1 MTPTADTVP
10 AGISP
15 LEGGAHVK
23 AHIRSVPSL
32 AMAVVAALGCQ
43 PGAAEQTMNYSEPDL
58 IGRVLP
64 SVVAIVATEPGSAQ
78 GGAGT
83 VTGPHTERGS
93 GFVIDPS
100 GLIATNNHVIAG
112 AYQLQVT
119 FSDGQTAPAKLV
131 ATASVIDIAVIKVE
145 TQHALVPVHWG
156 DSNKLQIGDPV
167 IAIGNALGLGT
178 AVSAGVVS
186 ALDKNIDVSPYD
198 DYIQTDAS
206 INHGNSGG
214 PLLNAAG
221 EVIGMDTALI
231 SPTTGSV
238 GLGFAQPSANVIFVT
253 GRLIR
258 DGWVR
263 PGWVGGTFENVTPD
277 LANALG
283 MPSPR
288 GLIIT
293 SLTNGGPAAT
303 AGLQV
308 GDVVLRFGDRTPE
321 DSRALRR
328 CIAET
333 TVGQTVPIG
342 VLRNGQER
350 IVPVTVKVWPE
361 TAAEIKADST
371 MAAAP
376 KLTIPADLGLS
387 VSAITADLRARYGL
401 DVAQAGV
408 VINGIAAGTEAS
420 ARGLSA
426 GDVIL
431 RMQDGQVQT
440 PEQVQAA
447 IDVARAQHRSYVA
460 ALVLKKALDAPT
472 PVWIGLRVSQP

>member
-1 MTPTADTVP
+1 MKV
-10 AGISP
+10 
-15 LEGGAHVK
+15 
-23 AHIRSVPSL
+23 HIRSVLPL
-32 AMAVVAALGCQ
+32 AMAVATALGCQ
-43 PGAAEQTMNYSEPDL
+43 PAAADQTMNYSEPDL
-58 IGRVLP
+58 LGRVLP
-64 SVVAIVATEPGSAQ
+64 SVVAITSTISGSGQDGTGAATGF
-78 GGAGT
+78 
-83 VTGPHTERGS
+83 HTDRGS

-131 ATASVIDIAVIKVE
+131 ATSPVIDIAVIKVD
-145 TQHALVPVHWG
+145 TQHALVPVRWG
-156 DSNKLQIGDPV
+156 DSSKLQIGDPV
-167 IAIGNALGLGT
+167 IAIGNALGLGV
-178 AVSAGVVS
+178 AASAGIIS
-186 ALDKNIDVSPYD
+186 ALDKNIEDSPYD

-214 PLLNAAG
+214 PLVNTAG
-221 EVIGMDTALI
+221 EVVGMDTALI

-238 GLGFAQPSANVIFVT
+238 GVGFAQPSENVIFVT

-263 PGWVGGTFENVTPD
+263 PGWAGGTVENVTPD
-277 LANALG
+277 LADALG
-283 MPSPR
+283 MPSPQ

-308 GDVVLRFGDRTPE
+308 GDVVLRFGDRMPE
-321 DSRALRR
+321 NSRQLRR
-328 CIAET
+328 FVAET
-333 TVGQTVPIG
+333 AIGQTVPLT
-342 VLRNGQER
+342 VLHDGQER
-350 IVPVTVKVWPE
+350 VVPITIKVWPQ
-361 TAAEIKADST
+361 TAAEIKADSS

-376 KLTIPADLGLS
+376 KLAVPTDLGLS
-387 VSAITADLRARYGL
+387 LSAITPEVRAKYGL

-420 ARGLSA
+420 TRGLSA

-447 IDVARAQHRSYVA
+447 IDAARTRHRSYVA
-460 ALVLKKALDAPT
+460 ALVLKKAQDAPT

>member
-1 MTPTADTVP
+1 MESHVRSLTFLAVALTA
-10 AGISP
+10 A
-15 LEGGAHVK
+15 
-23 AHIRSVPSL
+23 L
-32 AMAVVAALGCQ
+32 ASRVAA
-43 PGAAEQTMNYSEPDL
+43 ADQTMNYSEPDL
-58 IGRVLP
+58 IGGVLP
-64 SVVAIVATEPGSAQ
+64 SVVAIVSTMPGSGQ
-78 GGAGT
+78 GGAGAA
-83 VTGPHTERGS
+83 TGSHTERGS

-100 GLIATNNHVIAG
+100 GLIATNDHVIHG

-119 FSDGQTAPAKLV
+119 FSDGQTTPAKLV

-145 TQHALVPVHWG
+145 TPHALVPVRWG
-156 DSNKLQIGDPV
+156 DSKKLQVGDPV
-167 IAIGNALGLGT
+167 MAIGNALGLGT
-178 AVSAGVVS
+178 AVSSGVVS
-186 ALDKNIDVSPYD
+186 ALDKNIDASPYD

-214 PLLNAAG
+214 PLVNAAG

-238 GLGFAQPSANVIFVT
+238 GIGFAQPSEDVKFVT
-253 GRLIR
+253 ERLIR
-258 DGWVR
+258 DGWIR
-263 PGWVGGTFENVTPD
+263 PGWVGDTVENVTPD

-283 MPSPR
+283 MPSPQ
-288 GLIIT
+288 GSIIT

-308 GDVVLRFGDRTPE
+308 GDVVLRFGDRRPE
-321 DSRALRR
+321 DSRQLKRF
-328 CIAET
+328 IAET
-333 TVGQTVPIG
+333 TVGQTVPVA
-342 VLRNGQER
+342 VLHNGQER
-350 IVPVTVKVWPE
+350 IIPITIKVWPE

-387 VSAITADLRARYGL
+387 LSAITAEVRAKYAL
-401 DVAQAGV
+401 DVAQSGV

-420 ARGLSA
+420 TRGLSA

-431 RMQDGQVQT
+431 RMQDGEQVQT

-447 IDVARAQHRSYVA
+447 IDAARAQHRSYVA
-460 ALVLKKALDAPT
+460 ALVLKKAQDVPT
-472 PVWIGLRVSQP
+472 PIWIGLRVSQP

>member
-1 MTPTADTVP
+1 MKV
-10 AGISP
+10 
-15 LEGGAHVK
+15 
-23 AHIRSVPSL
+23 HIRSVLPL
-32 AMAVVAALGCQ
+32 AMAVATALGCQ
-43 PGAAEQTMNYSEPDL
+43 PAAADQTMNYSEPDL
-58 IGRVLP
+58 LGRVLP
-64 SVVAIVATEPGSAQ
+64 SVVAITSTMSGSGQ
-78 GGAGT
+78 GGAGAA
-83 VTGPHTERGS
+83 TGFHTDRGS
-93 GFVIDPS
+93 GFVIDPR

-112 AYQLQVT
+112 AYQIQVT
-119 FSDGQTAPAKLV
+119 FSDGQTVPAKLV
-131 ATASVIDIAVIKVE
+131 ATSPVVDIAVIKVE
-145 TQHALVPVHWG
+145 TQHALVPVRWG
-156 DSNKLQIGDPV
+156 DSSKLQIGDPV
-167 IAIGNALGLGT
+167 IAIGNALGLGV
-178 AVSAGVVS
+178 AASAGIVS
-186 ALDKNIDVSPYD
+186 ALDKNIQDSPYD

-214 PLLNAAG
+214 PLLNTAG

-238 GLGFAQPSANVIFVT
+238 GVGFAQPAANVKFVT

-263 PGWVGGTFENVTPD
+263 PGWAGGTVQNVTPD
-277 LANALG
+277 IASALG
-283 MPSPR
+283 MPSPQ

-321 DSRALRR
+321 DSRQLKRF
-328 CIAET
+328 IAET
-333 TVGQTVPIG
+333 TVGQTVPVA
-342 VLRNGQER
+342 VLHDGKER
-350 IVPVTVKVWPE
+350 IVPVTIQVWPA

-376 KLTIPADLGLS
+376 KFTIPADLGLS
-387 VSAITADLRARYGL
+387 LSAITPEVRAKYGL

-420 ARGLSA
+420 TRGLSA

-431 RMQDGQVQT
+431 RMQDGEQVQT
-440 PEQVQAA
+440 PEQVRAA
-447 IDVARAQHRSYVA
+447 IDAARAQHRSYVA
-460 ALVLKKALDAPT
+460 ALVLKKALDSPT

>member
-1 MTPTADTVP
+1 M
-10 AGISP
+10 
-15 LEGGAHVK
+15 K
-23 AHIRSVPSL
+23 AHIRSVPPVAIAL
-32 AMAVVAALGCQ
+32 AAALGCQ
-43 PGAAEQTMNYSEPDL
+43 PVAAEQTMNYSEPDL
-58 IGRVLP
+58 IGHVLP
-64 SVVAIVATEPGSAQ
+64 SVVAITSTTSGSGQ
-78 GGAGT
+78 GGAGAAA
-83 VTGPHTERGS
+83 GPSTDRGS

-112 AYQLQVT
+112 AYQIQVT
-119 FSDGQTAPAKLV
+119 FSDGQTVPAKLV
-131 ATASVIDIAVIKVE
+131 ATSPVIDIAVIKVE
-145 TQHALVPVHWG
+145 TQHALVPVRWG
-156 DSNKLQIGDPV
+156 DSSKLQIGDPV
-167 IAIGNALGLGT
+167 IAIGNALGLGV
-178 AVSAGVVS
+178 AVSAGVIS
-186 ALDKNIDVSPYD
+186 ALDKNIDDSPYD

-238 GLGFAQPSANVIFVT
+238 GVGFAQPSANVIFVT

-258 DGWVR
+258 DGWAR
-263 PGWVGGTFENVTPD
+263 PGWVGGTVQNMTPD

-283 MPSPR
+283 MASPR

-293 SLTNGGPAAT
+293 SLTTGGPAAT

-308 GDVVLRFGDRTPE
+308 GDVVLRFGDRTPQ
-321 DSRALRR
+321 DSRQLKRF
-328 CIAET
+328 IAET
-333 TVGQTVPIG
+333 TVGQTVPMA
-342 VLRNGQER
+342 VLHDGQER
-350 IVPVTVKVWPE
+350 IVPVTIKVWPE
-361 TAAEIKADST
+361 TAAEIKADSS

-376 KLTIPADLGLS
+376 KFTIPADLGLS
-387 VSAITADLRARYGL
+387 LSPITAEVRAKYGL

-420 ARGLSA
+420 TRGLSP

-431 RMQDGQVQT
+431 RMQDGEQVQT
-440 PEQVQAA
+440 PEQVRAA
-447 IDVARAQHRSYVA
+447 IDAARAQHRSYVA

>member
-1 MTPTADTVP
+1 M
-10 AGISP
+10 
-15 LEGGAHVK
+15 
-23 AHIRSVPSL
+23 
-32 AMAVVAALGCQ
+32 
-43 PGAAEQTMNYSEPDL
+43 MNYSEPDL

-64 SVVAIVATEPGSAQ
+64 SVVAIAATGAGSAQ
-78 GGAGT
+78 DGA
-83 VTGPHTERGS
+83 VAGPHTERGS

-119 FSDGQTAPAKLV
+119 FSDGQTAPARLV
-131 ATASVIDIAVIKVE
+131 ATSSVIDIAVIKVD
-145 TQHALVPVHWG
+145 THHALVPVRWG
-156 DSNKLQIGDPV
+156 DSTRLQIGDPV

-186 ALDKNIDVSPYD
+186 ALDKDIDDSPYD

-214 PLLNAAG
+214 PLVNVAG

-238 GLGFAQPSANVIFVT
+238 GIGFAQPSANVIFVT

-263 PGWVGGTFENVTPD
+263 PGWVGGTVENVTPD
-277 LANALG
+277 LADALG
-283 MPSPR
+283 MPSPQ

-293 SLTNGGPAAT
+293 SLKDGGPAAS

-308 GDVVLRFGDRTPE
+308 GDVVLRFGDHTPVN
-321 DSRALRR
+321 SRQLRR
-328 CIAET
+328 LIAET
-333 TVGQTVPIG
+333 TVGQTVPVA
-342 VLRNGQER
+342 VLHDGQER

-376 KLTIPADLGLS
+376 KLAVPANLGLS
-387 VSAITADLRARYGL
+387 LSAITAEVRAKYGL
-401 DVAQAGV
+401 DVAQGGV
-408 VINGIAAGTEAS
+408 AINGIAAGTEAS
-420 ARGLSA
+420 TRGLSA

-431 RMQDGQVQT
+431 RIQDGPVQT

-447 IDVARAQHRSYVA
+447 IDAARAQHRSYVA
-460 ALVLKKALDAPT
+460 ALVLRKALDSPT

>member
-1 MTPTADTVP
+1 MKT
-10 AGISP
+10 
-15 LEGGAHVK
+15 
-23 AHIRSVPSL
+23 HIPCLTSL
-32 AMAVVAALGCQ
+32 AIAVAAALGSQ
-43 PGAAEQTMNYSEPDL
+43 PAAAEQTMNYSEPDL
-58 IGRVLP
+58 LGRVLP
-64 SVVAIVATEPGSAQ
+64 SVVAITSTISGSGQDGTGAATGF
-78 GGAGT
+78 
-83 VTGPHTERGS
+83 HTDRGS

-119 FSDGQTAPAKLV
+119 FSDGQTVPAKLV
-131 ATASVIDIAVIKVE
+131 ATSPVIDIAVIKVD
-145 TQHALVPVHWG
+145 TQHALVPVRWG
-156 DSNKLQIGDPV
+156 DSTKLQIGDPV
-167 IAIGNALGLGT
+167 IAIGNALGLGV
-178 AVSAGVVS
+178 AASAGIVS
-186 ALDKNIDVSPYD
+186 ALDKNIQDSPYD

-214 PLLNAAG
+214 PLLNTAG

-238 GLGFAQPSANVIFVT
+238 GVGFAQPAANVKFVT

-263 PGWVGGTFENVTPD
+263 PGWAGGTVQNVTPD
-277 LANALG
+277 IASALG
-283 MPSPR
+283 MPSPQ

-321 DSRALRR
+321 DSRQLKRF
-328 CIAET
+328 IAET
-333 TVGQTVPIG
+333 TVGQTVPVA
-342 VLRNGQER
+342 VLHDGKER
-350 IVPVTVKVWPE
+350 IVPITIQVWPA

-376 KLTIPADLGLS
+376 KFTIPADLGLS
-387 VSAITADLRARYGL
+387 LSAITPEVRAKYGL

-420 ARGLSA
+420 TRGLSA

-431 RMQDGQVQT
+431 RMQDGEQVQT
-440 PEQVQAA
+440 PEQVRAA
-447 IDVARAQHRSYVA
+447 IDAARAQHRSYVA
-460 ALVLKKALDAPT
+460 ALVLKKALDSPT

>member
-1 MTPTADTVP
+1 M
-10 AGISP
+10 
-15 LEGGAHVK
+15 K
-23 AHIRSVPSL
+23 AHIACLTSL
-32 AMAVVAALGCQ
+32 AMAVAAALGSQ
-43 PGAAEQTMNYSEPDL
+43 PAAAEQTMNYSEPDL
-58 IGRVLP
+58 LGRVLP
-64 SVVAIVATEPGSAQ
+64 SVVAITSTMPGSGQ
-78 GGAGT
+78 GGTGAA
-83 VTGPHTERGS
+83 TGPQTDRGS

-112 AYQLQVT
+112 AYQIQVT
-119 FSDGQTAPAKLV
+119 FSDGQTVPAKLV
-131 ATASVIDIAVIKVE
+131 ATSPVIDIAVIKVD
-145 TQHALVPVHWG
+145 TQRALVPVRWG
-156 DSNKLQIGDPV
+156 DSTRLQVGDPV
-167 IAIGNALGLGT
+167 IAIGNALGLGV
-178 AVSAGVVS
+178 AASAGIVS
-186 ALDKNIDVSPYD
+186 ALDKNIQDSPYD

-214 PLLNAAG
+214 PLLNTAG

-238 GLGFAQPSANVIFVT
+238 GVGFAQPAANVIFVT

-263 PGWVGGTFENVTPD
+263 PGWAGGTVQNVTPD
-277 LANALG
+277 IAGALG
-283 MPSPR
+283 MPSPQ
-288 GLIIT
+288 GMIIT

-321 DSRALRR
+321 NSRQLKRF
-328 CIAET
+328 IAET
-333 TVGQTVPIG
+333 TVGQTVPVA
-342 VLRNGQER
+342 VLHDGKER
-350 IVPVTVKVWPE
+350 IVPVTIQVWPA

-371 MAAAP
+371 MAAAR
-376 KLTIPADLGLS
+376 KVAIPADLGLS
-387 VSAITADLRARYGL
+387 LSAITAEVRARYGL

-420 ARGLSA
+420 TRGLSA

-447 IDVARAQHRSYVA
+447 IDAAPAQHRSYVA

-472 PVWIGLRVSQP
+472 PVWLGLRVSQP